1 MGKGRT
7 TIQQPDPIDP
17 GKAMGEYL
25 FGQDFSSFQG
35 VTDPALQERLLAAE
49 ARFRPQYQAL
59 ELADIATMARGISD
73 PKQDPRYRKLQAEL
87 DGLRAGTGGVSDEE
101 ARKIAESSA
110 GPKPVE
116 FTTTKKTGRFPGTT
130 KKMNP
135 NYEEELRAYNAEVD
149 KISQSLGGN
158 RDARIAQIETEL
170 AGLEQAGGTPGL
182 FDLLEESSERAGT
195 LQREQLGLQR
205 ADDVAALQEFAPQVV
220 EAQRMAD
227 PYSTR
232 LAEAASAEAM
242 RGPTEAEQLLG
253 QRGLELASS
262 TGELTP
268 LEARQAQQSARAAS
282 VARGRGMDQS
292 ALYGEMSSRMAQEMG
307 KREREMALGSQLL
320 GQQAGLQQQRFGQL
334 GGAFGMN
341 RQLAGDLGATI
352 LGRPSSAI
360 SLGGGVLQS
369 AQAGAAGPMGPQ
381 LFDPNVGINMA
392 MQRQSNQF
400 GLLGAQAQADAASS
414 GGFMDFLGNVGAAAI
429 TKCWVAR
436 EVYGIDNPKWLM
448 FRTWLENDAPAWFHN
463 LYIKHGERFAKFIS
477 NKPVLKTII
486 RKWMN
491 TRIK

>member
-17 GKAMGEYL
+17 GMAMGEYL

-59 ELADIATMARGISD
+59 ELADIATMARGIKD

-101 ARKIAESSA
+101 ARKIAQRTV
-110 GPKPVE
+110 GFKPSE
-116 FTTTKKTGRFPGTT
+116 FTTKKKTGRFPGTT
-130 KKMNP
+130 KVKNP

-182 FDLLEESSERAGT
+182 FDLLAESSEKAGK
-195 LQREQLGLQR
+195 LQREQLRFQR
-205 ADDVAALQEFAPQVV
+205 EDDLKALQDFAPQVV
-220 EAQRMAD
+220 EAQRAAD
-227 PYSTR
+227 PYSTG

-282 VARGRGMDQS
+282 IARGRGMDQS

-400 GLLGAQAQADAASS
+400 GLLGAQAQADATRSAGFMQGLGSAA
-414 GGFMDFLGNVGAAAI
+414 GGFFL
-429 TKCWVAR
+429 K
-436 EVYGIDNPKWLM
+436 
-448 FRTWLENDAPAWFHN
+448 
-463 LYIKHGERFAKFIS
+463 
-477 NKPVLKTII
+477 
-486 RKWMN
+486 
-491 TRIK
+491 